1 MAILQLLWEDQGPR
15 TIRVIIRWT
24 NNTPFLGPLAHNFF
38 ALLIFG
44 PQFFCS
50 QIFAHIF
57 YGTYLSALYLFVWG
71 GAKNCIKVSPKFW
84 KLYESLNLKLDSQPQ
99 SYLVATVSYVLV
111 FCTWNNPLK
120 CLWKELPLNEI
131 TGIKTEILSSV
142 KIRKAKKYWNFALWY
157 QR

>member
-38 ALLIFG
+38 ALLFFG
-44 PQFFCS
+44 PQFFGS

-71 GAKNCIKVSPKFW
+71 G
-84 KLYESLNLKLDSQPQ
+84 Q
-99 SYLVATVSYVLV
+99 
-111 FCTWNNPLK
+111 
-120 CLWKELPLNEI
+120 
-131 TGIKTEILSSV
+131 
-142 KIRKAKKYWNFALWY
+142 KIV
-157 QR
+157 